1 MMKYAVPLASRVRSS
16 YHPSKSHLKELHTST
31 MNLTSFTRTI
41 DDFWCLEITIN
52 WVDSIGRFQSLSNV
66 IQSLRYSSC
75 GKIKESVLVA
85 NSSMT
90 LTLLFHVDSL
100 PRASSMILTNFINKI
115 KMADAKRL
123 ILIKM
128 ELLGRQMSN
137 RDSRMWF
144 LRMVEIGGTSS
155 GTIWQMNTL

>member
-1 MMKYAVPLASRVRSS
+1 
-16 YHPSKSHLKELHTST
+16 
-31 MNLTSFTRTI
+31 
-41 DDFWCLEITIN
+41 
-52 WVDSIGRFQSLSNV
+52 
-66 IQSLRYSSC
+66 
-75 GKIKESVLVA
+75 
-85 NSSMT
+85 MT

-115 KMADAKRL
+115 KMAHAKRL
-123 ILIKM
+123 TLIKM

-155 GTIWQMNTL
+155 GTI